1 MKVNCITK
9 MYLNSLA
16 KVKTQ
21 KHRKFFSAQ
30 HFVRIRMLQRLQQ
43 KTYKLKSDISEFIC
57 DRPGLNK

>member
-9 MYLNSLA
+9 MYINSLA
-16 KVKTQ
+16 NVKQIFLCPTLLTN
-21 KHRKFFSAQ
+21 KNATKTS
-30 HFVRIRMLQRLQQ
+30 Q